1 MLMLPRHDEH
11 HEHHEVTGKVSG
23 LVFDHSGD
31 FDGFTLETRLSE
43 LWRFHSRERRILE
56 LVRTALD
63 ERSWVTVVREPT
75 RQNEVLSI
83 IVRVPPP
90 WQV

>member
-1 MLMLPRHDEH
+1 MLPRHDEH

-23 LVFDHSGD
+23 LVFDHFGD

-75 RQNEVLSI
+75 RQNEVQSI